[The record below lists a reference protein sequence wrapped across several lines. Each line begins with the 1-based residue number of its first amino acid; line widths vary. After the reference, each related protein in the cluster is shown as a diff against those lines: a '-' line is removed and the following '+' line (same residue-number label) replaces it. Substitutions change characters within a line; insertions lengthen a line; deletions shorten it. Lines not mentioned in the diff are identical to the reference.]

1 MCILY
6 PCGIPLLFAMLMR
19 RERQRKMGKVRG
31 VESPVC
37 AWLSNTPASQGED
50 FLDSYIGFV
59 AAGYSVNVR
68 AVVQCQAIPSLVTDF
83 L

>member
-1 MCILY
+1 MELS
-6 PCGIPLLFAMLMR
+6 LLFVLGSATR
-19 RERQRKMGKVRG
+19 
-31 VESPVC
+31 
-37 AWLSNTPASQGED
+37 PASQGED